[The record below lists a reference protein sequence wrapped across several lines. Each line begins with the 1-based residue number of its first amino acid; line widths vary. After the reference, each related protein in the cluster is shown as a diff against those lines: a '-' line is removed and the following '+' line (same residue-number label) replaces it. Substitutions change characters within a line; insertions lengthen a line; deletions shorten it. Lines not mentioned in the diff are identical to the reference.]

1 MLTTSPKIQTS
12 NRVVE
17 ECALNYIRFLTS
29 LPGIALHEE
38 RDVFYVSADAPVLY
52 FNSVFNARLDGN
64 ANQKIESARDYFRRR
79 RRNSFTWHVTP
90 SSQPQHLGELIMSQG
105 GELLESMPYL
115 AVHLDDVPRDFPVP
129 STFDWKTVR
138 THEMLAAWI
147 SVYCH
152 ARGYPE
158 SADKLFRIFTDLD
171 LTESSRLQLIL
182 GYLDKKP
189 VSTYSVFMDCDI
201 AGLYSLTT
209 LPEARGHGLGTAMSI
224 AAVDL
229 AMSCGY
235 ETATLLSEHPSRNI
249 CKRLGF
255 VDGFGNMDVYRLP
268 VSYQVPVNS

>member
-1 MLTTSPKIQTS
+1 MLTTHPKIQTS
-12 NRVVE
+12 NRVVQ
-17 ECALNYIRFLTS
+17 ECARNYIRFLTS
-29 LPGIALHEE
+29 LPDIALHEE
-38 RDVFYVSADAPVLY
+38 PDVFYVSADAPVLY
-52 FNSVFNARLDGN
+52 FNSVFNARFNGN
-64 ANQKIESARDYFRRR
+64 ANRKIESAREFFRRR
-79 RRNSFTWHVTP
+79 RRNSFTWHITP
-90 SSQPQHLGELIMSQG
+90 SSLPENLSELLMAQG

-138 THEMLAAWI
+138 THETLAAWI

-158 SADKLFRIFTDLD
+158 AADNLFRIFADLD

-182 GYLDKKP
+182 GYLDEKP
-189 VSTYSVFMDCDI
+189 VSTYSVFMDRDI

-229 AMSCGY
+229 AVSCGY
-235 ETATLLSEHPSRNI
+235 ETAMLLSEHPSRNI

-255 VDGFGNMDVYRLP
+255 VDGFGDMDIYRFS
-268 VSYQVPVNS
+268 V